1 MYSQYDARMNETKYY
16 LQPTLVMIRKGS
28 FSAFPGLLAVTEEA
42 IVLEEKSKYATSH
55 GLIGILLKKYFKSTF
70 HTIFPNQIT
79 AVKKV
84 TFGLN
89 KEVLEFSLTNGTI
102 HTIIVKPNMDIIVAA
117 LIRLG
122 IQVQPLTA

>member
-1 MYSQYDARMNETKYY
+1 MNETKYY

-28 FSAFPGLLAVTEEA
+28 FSAFPGSLAITQEA
-42 IVLEEKSKYATSH
+42 IVIEEKSKYATSL

-70 HTIFPNQIT
+70 HTILPNQIT

-89 KEVLEFSLTNGTI
+89 KEVLELSLTNGTI
-102 HTIIVKPNMDIIVAA
+102 HTIIVKPNMDIIVAT
-117 LIRLG
+117 LMKLG